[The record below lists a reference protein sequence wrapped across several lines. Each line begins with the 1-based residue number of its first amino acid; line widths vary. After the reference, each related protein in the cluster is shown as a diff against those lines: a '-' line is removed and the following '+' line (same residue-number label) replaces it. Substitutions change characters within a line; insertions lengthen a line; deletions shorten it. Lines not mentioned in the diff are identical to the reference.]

1 MDTLNQFKIYDIS
14 NAQYEDDEQLG
25 TKGKFWYLDGNQSNL
40 FKSINSKKHTRIG
53 EDWAEK
59 IACELAKLLKLPH
72 AHYEL
77 ATWQGDRGVISQN
90 FVSNSRGEYL
100 VLGNEL
106 LQPFVGIGEKGENLN
121 LQHIDDVYKIM
132 TEIIKNKPIGFPA
145 SPHIKTASEF
155 FVGYLMFDVLISNQD
170 RHNENWG
177 CLHTRKNT
185 KHLAPSYDHGAGL
198 ARNESDETRFQRLT
212 SNDIGQR
219 LETYTKKAKSQ
230 FRDKTTNKK
239 LKLLECFELY
249 ADKEPKAKHAW
260 LTRLNDVPDDSILDI
275 IQRIPNSLMSEIAKK
290 FTYQLILT
298 NKQTL
303 CKSM

>member
-1 MDTLNQFKIYDIS
+1 MNTLNQFEIYDVS

-25 TKGKFWYLDGNQSNL
+25 TKGKFWYLDGSQSIL
-40 FKSINSKKHTRIG
+40 FKSINSKGYVRVG

-59 IACELAKLLKLPH
+59 IACELATLLNLPH

-77 ATWQGDRGVISQN
+77 ATWHGDRGVISKN
-90 FVSNSRGEYL
+90 FVSNSKGEYL

-106 LQPFVGIGEKGENLN
+106 LQPFVGVGEKGENLN

-132 TEIIKNKPIGFPA
+132 TEIIKNKPLGFHA

-177 CLHTRKNT
+177 CLHTRNNT

-198 ARNESDETRFQRLT
+198 ARNESDETRLQRLT

-260 LTRLNDVPDDSILDI
+260 LTRLNDVSDDAILDI
-275 IQRIPNSLMSEIAKK
+275 IQKIPNSLMSEIAKQ